1 MEFEGRDE
9 YMGYGTVLIEPRIF
23 ARYILVYKHF
33 FKDQRGVFTARV
45 AVFGCYDNYA
55 LRDLQINHNYKQE
68 QDLASKAVYLSDAD
82 WLKDGFKPSW
92 YDGCPIFDFENGKLI
107 NWTTEGTAF
116 QKQPT
121 YGDNRLFRKKGS
133 PSGIIGKWWISSY
146 DLHPSPDALRTFTS
160 KKRKGTLLSPKFYIN
175 TTRITFSLGGG
186 DHSGKIG
193 VQLMVF
199 NQVVR
204 EIFLSSQR
212 SYMKREYWETD
223 PYLHKPAQIKLI
235 DDSTT
240 GYIMFDDLR
249 TYQKC
254 NDGRYTYR
262 K

>member
-1 MEFEGRDE
+1 M
-9 YMGYGTVLIEPRIF
+9 
-23 ARYILVYKHF
+23 
-33 FKDQRGVFTARV
+33 
-45 AVFGCYDNYA
+45 
-55 LRDLQINHNYKQE
+55 
-68 QDLASKAVYLSDAD
+68 
-82 WLKDGFKPSW
+82 
-92 YDGCPIFDFENGKLI
+92 
-107 NWTTEGTAF
+107 
-116 QKQPT
+116 
-121 YGDNRLFRKKGS
+121 
-133 PSGIIGKWWISSY
+133 
-146 DLHPSPDALRTFTS
+146 
-160 KKRKGTLLSPKFYIN
+160 
-175 TTRITFSLGGG
+175 GGG